1 MIISRTP
8 LRVSLFGGGTD
19 LCEYFSIYGSHFFNF
34 AINKYIYISLH
45 PLPES
50 SEILLKYSKTER
62 IANASQIAHPVF
74 REVFTEYNLK
84 KLDISVSSDV
94 PAKTGLGSSSAFTV
108 GLINVVRGHLNLT
121 QNPLLLVKEACK
133 IEIEK
138 LGEPI
143 GVQDQNA
150 VAHGGAAKYEV
161 LQTGKTI
168 RNPLDELTQ
177 FKETVLKNFILIRVP
192 GNRVLKDIL
201 GEQKNNIISG
211 KTLEY
216 LHLLRQQGSDS
227 IEIVKSGA
235 KVIGENIQIAWNLK
249 KKLAKQI
256 SNSYLDS
263 VIQNYISDGFYGAKL
278 LGAGQSGF
286 ILLIGP
292 EKKINAIRQN
302 TSVQSLSFD
311 IDEEGSKIIY
321 SL

>member
-1 MIISRTP
+1 LIISRTP

-19 LCEYFSIYGSHFFNF
+19 FHEYFSIYGSHFFSF

-62 IANASQIAHPVF
+62 VANASQITHPVF

-108 GLINVVRGHLNLT
+108 GLINVVRGHLNLM
-121 QNPLLLVKEACK
+121 QDPLLLVKEACK
-133 IEIEK
+133 IEIER

-143 GVQDQNA
+143 GIQDQNA

-168 RNPLDELTQ
+168 RNPLEELTQ
-177 FKETVLKNFILIRVP
+177 FKETVLKHFILIRVP

-201 GEQKNNIISG
+201 SEQKNNIISG
-211 KTLEY
+211 KALEY
-216 LHLLRQQGSDS
+216 LHQLRQQGSDS

-235 KVIGENIQIAWNLK
+235 KGIGENLQVAWNLK
-249 KKLAKQI
+249 KKLARHI
-256 SNSYLDS
+256 SNNYLDS
-263 VIQNYISDGFYGAKL
+263 IIQNYISDGFYGAKL
-278 LGAGQSGF
+278 LGAGKSGF

-302 TSVQSLSFD
+302 TSVQSLSFG